1 MLTPL
6 KSMPSTQAH
15 QVDEAGAKKKMPDN
29 DEDHDPGAYYVDEQ
43 EERRTES
50 ISITVPESS
59 CGSEK
64 TFNDLQY
71 RATDMPHW
79 KEALFLGFQQT
90 MVCIS
95 GILVIPH
102 LVAEVACAG
111 LSTIALRVQLISTTL
126 VVTGITTLIQTTLGL
141 RLAILQGPSFAFIP
155 PLFAFKDLPGMQC
168 KATIHDDVP
177 EADYLFRI
185 QTIQGS
191 LAGAALMLILVGAT
205 GLIGIIARRTGP
217 ITICPL
223 MVLLCLGNAPLVL
236 EKSELHWISIIQFAV
251 LCSFALFLSE
261 TEIPLPYFNLKGI
274 QFVKYRLFGQFPYLI
289 SIILTWLFA
298 LFLTVTNIEKP
309 EGPAR
314 VDQNQS
320 MSVLMGSPVFQIPYP
335 GQFGLPKFSVGLFL
349 GMLASCVAC
358 SVESLG
364 AYGVLARVSQEKPPP
379 SSTLNRAI
387 VVEGLGCFLGGLMG
401 CGVGVTTYSENVA
414 VVSLTRVASRYTMQI
429 AGGMLMFLG
438 IFTKFG
444 AVLATIPDPIVGGT
458 LGMGV
463 CMICGLAF
471 SNLRTVD
478 LTISRNLT
486 IVGMAI
492 IMGVVIPDY
501 AHSHPVDTGIDEVD
515 QMLNI
520 LLQIKMFVG
529 GLIAFILDNI
539 VPGATREQRG
549 FENFNEAPVEN
560 TNGADN
566 GDQTARYED
575 CGTPMD
581 GYAFGRQINSFI
593 LRNKMVHSLPF
604 MPSKP
609 RLEAT
614 VTKQDDVPPK
624 VEPIDVTKAEQ
635 AAA

>member
-1 MLTPL
+1 M
-6 KSMPSTQAH
+6 
-15 QVDEAGAKKKMPDN
+15 DER
-29 DEDHDPGAYYVDEQ
+29 

-59 CGSEK
+59 CESEK
-64 TFNDLQY
+64 TLNDLQY

-79 KEALFLGFQQT
+79 KEAIFLGFQQT

-102 LVAEVACAG
+102 LVSQVACAG
-111 LSTIALRVQLISTTL
+111 LATIALRVQLISTTL
-126 VVTGITTLIQTTLGL
+126 VVTGLTTLIQTTLGL

-155 PLFAFKDLPGMQC
+155 PLFAFNDLPGMEC
-168 KATIHDDVP
+168 KSTIHDEVP
-177 EADYLFRI
+177 EESVLYRI

-191 LAGAALMLILVGAT
+191 LAGAALMLIFVGAT

-217 ITICPL
+217 VTICPL
-223 MVLLCLGNAPLVL
+223 MVLLCLGNAPLIL
-236 EKSELHWISIIQFAV
+236 EKSGTHWISIIQFAV
-251 LCSFALFLSE
+251 LCCFALFLAE
-261 TEIPLPYFNLKGI
+261 TQVPLPYIDLKGI
-274 QFVKYRLFGQFPYLI
+274 HFVRYRLFGQFPYLI
-289 SIILTWLFA
+289 SIVLTWLFA

-314 VDQNQS
+314 VDQNMS
-320 MSVLMGSPVFQIPYP
+320 MSVLVGSPIFQVPYP
-335 GQFGLPKFSVGLFL
+335 GQFGFPRFSLGLFL

-387 VVEGLGCFLGGLMG
+387 VVEGVGCFLAGLMG

-429 AGGMLMFLG
+429 AGVMLIFLG

-478 LTISRNLT
+478 LTLTRNLT
-486 IVGMAI
+486 IVGLAI

-501 AHSHPVDTGIDEVD
+501 AKGHPVDVGVDEID

-520 LLQIKMFVG
+520 LLQIKMFIG
-529 GLIAFILDNI
+529 GLLAFVLDNI

-549 FENFNEAPVEN
+549 FEDCHETVNE
-560 TNGADN
+560 NGET
-566 GDQTARYED
+566 GRYDD
-575 CGTPMD
+575 CGTAQD
-581 GYAFGRQINSFI
+581 GYSFGKQINDFI
-593 LRNKMVHSLPF
+593 LRNRVVHKLPF

-609 RLEAT
+609 RLQAT
-614 VTKQDDVPPK
+614 VSKQDIGPVPQK
-624 VEPIDVTKAEQ
+624 TNL